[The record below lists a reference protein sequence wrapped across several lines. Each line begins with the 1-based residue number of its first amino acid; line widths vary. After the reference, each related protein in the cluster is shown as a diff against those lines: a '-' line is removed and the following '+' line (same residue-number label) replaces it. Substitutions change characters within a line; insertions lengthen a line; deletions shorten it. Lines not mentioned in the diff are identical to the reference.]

1 MQRWRR
7 SEGWILRQ
15 TPAPSASVTGT
26 GHRRH
31 REAAGTVLS
40 DGPGEAKIE
49 SSWQIEGGS
58 RWRGSRRCFGG
69 CNRRIRHQISSQI
82 SLRQYG
88 RKSRGNLGFLAPL
101 NAEIRGLGHFR
112 PWGPPGE
119 GGSGATISARGA
131 TGDFCARVFLC
142 NPSPPAMK

>member
-7 SEGWILRQ
+7 SECRILRQ

-69 CNRRIRHQISSQI
+69 CNRRIRHQISAS
-82 SLRQYG
+82 SFPPARVGGKLDNL
-88 RKSRGNLGFLAPL
+88 GNLALL

>member
-15 TPAPSASVTGT
+15 TPDPSASVTGT

-58 RWRGSRRCFGG
+58 RWERLPALFWLF
-69 CNRRIRHQISSQI
+69 NQ
-82 SLRQYG
+82 
-88 RKSRGNLGFLAPL
+88 A
-101 NAEIRGLGHFR
+101 
-112 PWGPPGE
+112 
-119 GGSGATISARGA
+119 
-131 TGDFCARVFLC
+131 DFCDVTNLREGETFRTSIAVIYA
-142 NPSPPAMK
+142 S

>member
-7 SEGWILRQ
+7 SECRILRQ

-69 CNRRIRHQISSQI
+69 CNQSDSSPN
-82 SLRQYG
+82 LGVELPPRPG
-88 RKSRGNLGFLAPL
+88 GGEDNLGNLALL